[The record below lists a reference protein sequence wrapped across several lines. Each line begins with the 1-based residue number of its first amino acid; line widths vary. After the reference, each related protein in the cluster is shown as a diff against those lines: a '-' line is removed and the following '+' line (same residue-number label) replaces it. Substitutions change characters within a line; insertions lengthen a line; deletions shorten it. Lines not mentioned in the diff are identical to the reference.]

1 MKEGKNMNYLVLA
14 TALIIGVAIGLF
26 LGIFI
31 GLGRMRKAIEKQSV
45 GHLRIDRSEPDEPP
59 RPFLELKGTTIND
72 ISQKKVILLKLI
84 NENYLSRN

>member
-1 MKEGKNMNYLVLA
+1 MDYLVLGI
-14 TALIIGVAIGLF
+14 TLIIGVIIGLF
-26 LGIFI
+26 LGVFI

-59 RPFLELKGTTIND
+59 RPFLELKGTTINEV
-72 ISQKKVILLKLI
+72 SQKKVILLKVI

>member
-1 MKEGKNMNYLVLA
+1 MDYLALGI
-14 TALIIGVAIGLF
+14 TLIIGVIIGLF
-26 LGIFI
+26 LGVFI

-59 RPFLELKGTTIND
+59 RPFLELKGTTINE
-72 ISQKKVILLKLI
+72 ISQKKVILLKVI

>member
-1 MKEGKNMNYLVLA
+1 MDYLALGI
-14 TALIIGVAIGLF
+14 TLIIGVIIGLF
-26 LGIFI
+26 LGVFI

-59 RPFLELKGTTIND
+59 RPFLELKGTTINEV
-72 ISQKKVILLKLI
+72 SQKKVILLKVI